1 METMVIVKYVIAAI
15 GVILLI
21 FLIKGY
27 IVIYNKFQ
35 YWLNKAKRK
44 FADIDIIMQE
54 RVDKIIA
61 LAQVVKK
68 YDIHEYKT
76 LKDVTEARSRWTKDT
91 NINKKINTI
100 NEMENNYVKIQA
112 IFEKYPKLKAEA
124 LHNKMLGHSNISS
137 TERRLREA
145 RLGYNKVAQEYNERV
160 QIFPRNIVATIH
172 GFRTLDY
179 LSFPGQESYNP
190 KKLFE
195 DD

>member
-1 METMVIVKYVIAAI
+1 METMLIVKWVIVAVAL
-15 GVILLI
+15 ILLI
-21 FLIKGY
+21 FLIRGW

-35 YWLNKAKRK
+35 YWWNRANRK
-44 FADIDIIMQE
+44 FADIDVIMQE

-61 LAQVVKK
+61 LAQVIKK

-91 NINKKINTI
+91 SINKKVDTI
-100 NEMENNYVKIQA
+100 NEMENNYIKIQA

-124 LHNKMLGHSNISS
+124 LHNKIMGDSNISS

-145 RLGYNKVAQEYNERV
+145 RLGYNKVAQDYNERV
-160 QIFPRNIVATIH
+160 KIFPRNVVAIVH
-172 GFRTLDY
+172 GFGSLEY

-195 DD
+195 D